1 MTKSDQFELCR
12 ALLNPL
18 TSAMGYSELGKPEKA
33 LEQLKRAHKIALEL
47 LGALAL
53 EKRAEERPA
62 PRGREAANENPG
74 S

>member
-1 MTKSDQFELCR
+1 
-12 ALLNPL
+12 
-18 TSAMGYSELGKPEKA
+18 MGYSELGKPEKA